1 MTAIQSDRTNL
12 IAHSDILSSGVASAG
27 NLTPEALMMYLSE
40 RLGSVDDQ
48 INTIMAKQKATEN
61 ARKHVANIQAIYS
74 GKEEGEQL
82 TPDDQVKIIEE
93 LAAMEDPKLADR
105 LAADLGLTLTGAEPE
120 LSDEQQAVIEA
131 AKGMFGT
138 FLADAPGDT
147 AEDGTELDQ
156 ATLDQAKTVLD
167 NTLKE
172 FESSASLD
180 MIQLQSLMSARNT
193 AISLAT
199 NMMSA
204 VGKGLES
211 IVGNIGR

>member
-1 MTAIQSDRTNL
+1 
-12 IAHSDILSSGVASAG
+12 
-27 NLTPEALMMYLSE
+27 MYLSE

-61 ARKHVANIQAIYS
+61 ARQHVANIKAIVT
-74 GKEEGEQL
+74 GKEEGEQF
-82 TPDDQVKIIEE
+82 TAAEQVQIIEE
-93 LAAMEDPKLADR
+93 LAAMEDPTLADKLAS
-105 LAADLGLTLTGAEPE
+105 DLGINLTGDEPE
-120 LSDEQQAVIEA
+120 LSDEQRSLLDMVRDS
-131 AKGMFGT
+131 GG
-138 FLADAPGDT
+138 FLGNFLRDT
-147 AEDGTELDQ
+147 AEDGTELEEVPLEQ
-156 ATLDQAKTVLD
+156 AEAVLD
-167 NTLKE
+167 NALKE